1 MRRRGTAVLI
11 AGLLTLALAPTVMA
25 AETFTAELSG
35 ENSVPPLDVEG
46 TGEATV
52 TISDDGQ
59 TVSWDVTYSGLTGA
73 PAAGHIHI
81 GAAGANG
88 PVLIPFAEVTET
100 GTSGS
105 FAAAD
110 YQTGDGLPADWD
122 GALAAIRD
130 GNTYVNIHTEANP
143 GGEIRGQL
151 AGGGG
156 GGGGGA
162 TTPPT
167 DTLSPSSPNSA
178 TPPVALFVAVAA
190 LASIAVGTRF
200 AVARR
205 R

>member
-11 AGLLTLALAPTVMA
+11 AGLLTLTLAPSVMA
-25 AETFTAELSG
+25 AETFTTELSG

-73 PAAGHIHI
+73 PGAGHIHV

-88 PVLIPFAEVTET
+88 PVMIPFAEVTET
-100 GTSGS
+100 GTSGE

-110 YQTGDGLPADWD
+110 YETGDGLPADWD
-122 GALAAIRD
+122 GVLAAIRD
-130 GNTYVNIHTEANP
+130 GNAYVNIHTEANP

-156 GGGGGA
+156 GA

-167 DTLSPSSPNSA
+167 DTLSPSSPASSSL
-178 TPPVALFVAVAA
+178 PVALFLAVAV
-190 LASIAVGTRF
+190 LASIGVGARF
-200 AVARR
+200 AVARHR
-205 R
+205 

>member
-11 AGLLTLALAPTVMA
+11 AGLLTLTLAPAVMA
-25 AETFTAELSG
+25 AETFTTELSG
-35 ENSVPPLDVEG
+35 ENQVPPLDVEA
-46 TGEATV
+46 TGDATV

-73 PAAGHIHI
+73 PAAGHIHV
-81 GAAGANG
+81 GAEGTNG
-88 PVLIPFAEVTET
+88 PVMIPFAEVTET

-122 GALAAIRD
+122 GVLAAIRD
-130 GNTYVNIHTEANP
+130 GNAYVNIHTEANP

-151 AGGGG
+151 AGGN
-156 GGGGGA
+156 GGGGA

-167 DTLSPSSPNSA
+167 DTLEPSSAAPSSF
-178 TPPVALFVAVAA
+178 PVALFLAVAA
-190 LASIAVGTRF
+190 LASIAVAARLG
-200 AVARR
+200 VARHR
-205 R
+205 

>member
-1 MRRRGTAVLI
+1 MRGRGTAVLI
-11 AGLLTLALAPTVMA
+11 AGLLMLALAPAVMA
-25 AETFTAELSG
+25 AETFTTELSG

-46 TGEATV
+46 SGDATV

-73 PAAGHIHI
+73 PAAGHIHV

-88 PVLIPFAEVTET
+88 PVMIPFAEVTET

-110 YQTGDGLPADWD
+110 YATGEGLPADWD
-122 GALAAIRD
+122 GVLAAIRD
-130 GNTYVNIHTEANP
+130 GNAYVNIHTEANP

-156 GGGGGA
+156 GGGGA

-167 DTLSPSSPNSA
+167 DTVSPSSA
-178 TPPVALFVAVAA
+178 TTSSLPLALFLAVAA
-190 LASIAVGTRF
+190 LASVAVGTRL